1 MRIPSFLPFLPE
13 SNWPAC
19 MLSQTLCQVLLW
31 AAVLNLV
38 AGTHADLPKAVV
50 KLEPPW
56 IQVLKEDSVTL
67 KCEGTHNP
75 GNYSTQW
82 LHNGSSLW
90 SQVRPNYT
98 FKATVNDSG
107 EYQCRLEQNILSDP
121 VQLEV
126 IADWL
131 LLQTPQLVFEEG
143 ETIILRCH
151 SWKSKPLNKI
161 TLYQNGKSI
170 KYRQSNGNFSISKAN
185 HSHSGDYHCTGY
197 LGKGKHKSRS
207 VTITV
212 QAPRSSSSSSV
223 PVLTIVAAV
232 TGIAVATLVIILV
245 SLIYVKQKKAPDN
258 TPDIGEVA
266 KTEVENTI
274 TYSLLKHPE
283 VPDED
288 AEPDYQKHI

>member
-1 MRIPSFLPFLPE
+1 MLILLLGHMALGAPLPH
-13 SNWPAC
+13 
-19 MLSQTLCQVLLW
+19 
-31 AAVLNLV
+31 V
-38 AGTHADLPKAVV
+38 AFSLQNSVDLPKAVV

-56 IQVLKEDSVTL
+56 IQVLKDDSVTL

-82 LHNGSSLW
+82 LHNGNSLW

-107 EYQCRLEQNILSDP
+107 EYRCRLEQNVLSDP

-151 SWKSKPLNKI
+151 SWKSRPLNKI
-161 TLYQNGKSI
+161 TLYQNGRSV

-185 HSHSGDYHCTGY
+185 HSHSGDYHCTGF
-197 LGKGKHKSRS
+197 LGKGRYLSRS

-212 QAPRSSSSSSV
+212 QAPRSSSSSV
-223 PVLTIVAAV
+223 PVLTIVAVV
-232 TGIAVATLVIILV
+232 TGIALATLVIILV
-245 SLIYVKQKKAPDN
+245 SLVYIKQKQAPDN
-258 TPDIGEVA
+258 LPDLGEVA

-274 TYSLLKHPE
+274 TYSLLKHPD